1 MTCRPQAELQLQLLQ
16 EHRPGLAL
24 TPVSAVGLL
33 PYLPDPGHFCE
44 NRSLELG
51 LQRPSHP
58 FLLGESPVPLT
69 LAPGWVPADTSRGA
83 PIRLSAPLSPALP
96 LSACC
101 SHTTY
106 PGPCQPAIC
115 AQSGDLAKPFKH
127 Q

>member
-51 LQRPSHP
+51 LQRPPHP

-83 PIRLSAPLSPALP
+83 PIRLSAPVSPALP
-96 LSACC
+96 ECLLFSYHLPWALPASSLC
-101 SHTTY
+101 SVR
-106 PGPCQPAIC
+106 GL
-115 AQSGDLAKPFKH
+115 G
-127 Q
+127 